1 MEWRLERAST
11 YLEKNEDLGQETT
24 KGARLTEQDSYLRK
38 YERAILVVVEGNLLK
53 VKDNYYVKSYYQ
65 NNMIVWG
72 RKLAC
77 YK

>member
-24 KGARLTEQDSYLRK
+24 KGARLTEQDSYLRQ